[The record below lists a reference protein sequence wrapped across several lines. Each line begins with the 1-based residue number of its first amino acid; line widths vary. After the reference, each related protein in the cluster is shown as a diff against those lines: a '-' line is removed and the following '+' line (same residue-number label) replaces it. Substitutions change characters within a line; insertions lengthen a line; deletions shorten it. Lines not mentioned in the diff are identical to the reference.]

1 MKKPDLTFPELMFV
15 VATRA
20 ALGAGVGLLL
30 STKLND
36 QQRKLLGLTLVFI
49 GAVTTIPAG
58 MAVMRGTRSTASARS
73 TASVK
78 DKVEP
83 AED

>member
-20 ALGAGVGLLL
+20 ALGAGVALLL

-36 QQRKLLGLTLVFI
+36 QQRKVLGLSLVFI
-49 GAVTTIPAG
+49 GAVTTVPAA
-58 MAVMRGTRSTASARS
+58 MAVLRGARDTS
-73 TASVK
+73 DS
-78 DKVEP
+78 E
-83 AED
+83 

>member
-15 VATRA
+15 VVTRG

-36 QQRKLLGLTLVFI
+36 QQRKMIGLTLVFV
-49 GAVTTIPAG
+49 GAVTTIPAAL
-58 MAVMRGTRSTASARS
+58 AVVRGSKEASDS
-73 TASVK
+73 
-78 DKVEP
+78 E
-83 AED
+83 

>member
-1 MKKPDLTFPELMFV
+1 MKKPDLTFPELMFI

-36 QQRKLLGLTLVFI
+36 KGRKLLGLGLVVF
-49 GAVTTIPAG
+49 GAVTTIPAA
-58 MAVMRGTRSTASARS
+58 MVATRSIRGKPDAS
-73 TASVK
+73 
-78 DKVEP
+78 D
-83 AED
+83 AE

>member
-36 QQRKLLGLTLVFI
+36 QQRKVLGLTLVFI
-49 GAVTTIPAG
+49 GAVTTVPAA
-58 MAVMRGTRSTASARS
+58 MAVLRGAREAS
-73 TASVK
+73 
-78 DKVEP
+78 D
-83 AED
+83 AE